1 MEKYKFLLL
10 IFQSSRLPSKYVLL
24 IFEQWIPCSN
34 SLAWQWWCFP
44 LLCFLCFPHF
54 LTMNSNS
61 PAWQWWCAGQF
72 LCLPNPYAV
81 LENKSVLGNC
91 KFWYFFLLFIMTS
104 KYSGSRT
111 SLPKNATF
119 RPPRASD
126 KTLTYSIDCAV
137 CTHTHWY
144 KFYKKYL
151 TMDCIWENRNVEKS
165 PKDEELIVPN
175 WNCWSWLVGNNK
187 RICCSAN
194 KWRRFAEK
202 EFFRKKLISCLSLE
216 RKESLKANAVQ
227 LCC

>member
-10 IFQSSRLPSKYVLL
+10 IFQSSRLPSKYVFL

-34 SLAWQWWCFP
+34 SSAWQWWCFP

-91 KFWYFFLLFIMTS
+91 KFWYYFLRIFLWNLDIRIFWYYIIILWHQNIVGQGHLFRKMRLLDHRGLQTKHWHI
-104 KYSGSRT
+104 R
-111 SLPKNATF
+111 L
-119 RPPRASD
+119 
-126 KTLTYSIDCAV
+126 IVQCV

-144 KFYKKYL
+144 KLRKISGNGLYL
-151 TMDCIWENRNVEKS
+151 
-165 PKDEELIVPN
+165 
-175 WNCWSWLVGNNK
+175 
-187 RICCSAN
+187 
-194 KWRRFAEK
+194 
-202 EFFRKKLISCLSLE
+202 RK
-216 RKESLKANAVQ
+216 
-227 LCC
+227 

>member
-91 KFWYFFLLFIMTS
+91 KFWYYFW
-104 KYSGSRT
+104 R
-111 SLPKNATF
+111 
-119 RPPRASD
+119 
-126 KTLTYSIDCAV
+126 
-137 CTHTHWY
+137 
-144 KFYKKYL
+144 KFS
-151 TMDCIWENRNVEKS
+151 CIWENWNVEKS

-202 EFFRKKLISCLSLE
+202 EFFRIKLISCLSLE